1 MSNDNEEKFTDH
13 RAAVG
18 AQVERGVRAP
28 VDLATVLRCAAYSA
42 YTLALNG
49 DSPPSAFQ
57 WFKRVEPGQ
66 MVLETSTM
74 FQRSRDRHGVGWL
87 VKKTREPYPVG
98 DDWDANEPVP
108 LEDCWYIEC
117 LDGVIYRW
125 TNADFVRVPET
136 VSPWRDR

>member
-1 MSNDNEEKFTDH
+1 MSNENDEKFTDH
-13 RAAVG
+13 MAAVG

-42 YTLALNG
+42 YSLTLNG
-49 DSPPSAFQ
+49 GAPPGAVQ
-57 WFKRVEPGQ
+57 WFKAVEPGQ

-74 FQRSRDRHGVGWL
+74 FQRSRDRHGIGWL
-87 VKKTREPYPVG
+87 VKKTREPYPGDYG
-98 DDWDANEPVP
+98 DDKPP

-136 VSPWRDR
+136 VSPWRER